1 MISDVK
7 TCGNS
12 TGYCLLGND
21 CTTDD
26 DFLPD
31 PTGNCDGLKGAFTP
45 SASFACCKFNRRSS
59 LVSSPPPPPKRFGK
73 PPTSTTAA
81 ATVDAAGTSK
91 KATVPRNARERV
103 DGQTDDEQLAKLDQ
117 IGLVVRKIIEQL
129 LNETANVIRPADE
142 QRVTVEPA
150 ATVGTTATVEPAAA
164 VTTVEPAAAKPADG
178 DLAKTEASVTDGG
191 MVSQT
196 GTDAPRADG
205 EAAVDG
211 GPEADA
217 AAAVD
222 DDELRADKRV
232 CRKSCNA
239 ADIVFAVDKKPL
251 CYGTLLDEN
260 WILTSA
266 ACATRYLRDSPKKP
280 VILFQSSPSPSPR
293 KMIKLQYE
301 NTFNEIVLI

>member
-1 MISDVK
+1 MHAGLFVISDVK

-59 LVSSPPPPPKRFGK
+59 LSSSPLPPPPKRFGK
-73 PPTSTTAA
+73 PPTSTTV
-81 ATVDAAGTSK
+81 ATVDAAAGTPK

-103 DGQTDDEQLAKLDQ
+103 DGQTDDDQLAKLDQ

-142 QRVTVEPA
+142 QRVVVVAPAATAGTATTVGSAATVAAVTTVEP
-150 ATVGTTATVEPAAA
+150 AA
-164 VTTVEPAAAKPADG
+164 VTTVEPAAAKPVDG
-178 DLAKTEASVTDGG
+178 DSARTEAPETDEG
-191 MVSQT
+191 MVNQT
-196 GTDAPRADG
+196 GTDTPGTDG
-205 EAAVDG
+205 EAAVGG

-217 AAAVD
+217 VAVD

-239 ADIVFAVDKKPL
+239 ADIVFAVDKKSL

-266 ACATRYLRDSPKKP
+266 ACATRYL
-280 VILFQSSPSPSPR
+280 
-293 KMIKLQYE
+293 
-301 NTFNEIVLI
+301 T